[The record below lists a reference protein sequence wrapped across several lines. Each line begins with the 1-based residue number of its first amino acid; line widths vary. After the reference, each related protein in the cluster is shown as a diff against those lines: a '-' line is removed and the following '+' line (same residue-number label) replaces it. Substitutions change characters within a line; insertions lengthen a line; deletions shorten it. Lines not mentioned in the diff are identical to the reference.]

1 MKTVFVLTIVVMLTI
16 GFAGFVPAGQAR
28 EYNASQLCKIAGD
41 LFPDWSHGDC
51 TSIHIACIEH
61 GGSSNPVCY
70 CKFFQ
75 ERFPDQFREDFV
87 NLGQCISA
95 LRR

>member
-1 MKTVFVLTIVVMLTI
+1 MKTAFVLTIVVMLTI

-51 TSIHIACIEH
+51 TSIHIACREH
-61 GGSSNPVCY
+61 GGITNPVCY
-70 CKFFQ
+70 CKYFQ
-75 ERFPDQFREDFV
+75 ETRPDDFQEIFG

-95 LRR
+95 LRK